1 MSLISRLEDRKRERL
16 ENETATTLDRIELA
30 ALRMDRHW
38 MDNLCDFAGSGS
50 MDAGVRSLRDA
61 DFLRHLPAEC
71 LDGLLPGGLKDE
83 GWGIM
88 RKVDFLTRAQRR
100 YLWGAKK
107 WMVHLYAGGE
117 GHHQFFQLDCGDTA
131 VIELDI
137 QRCKGHDVMSAPV
150 WRMLM
155 WGAVNGKIDGVIG
168 GPPGRGGVNSFVD
181 SEDKRGLKPMK
192 LIARMMWLYAT
203 ATAARQSAG
212 AGGNKGRPVAF
223 MLEHP
228 AKEMCKGTSLWDL
241 PMWTEFQND
250 MDMNQVTF
258 DQGSMGGEA
267 IRTTLGTN
275 VYYLM
280 GLDQVGVEGD
290 VKDDY
295 LAGSSGVWSSGFVS
309 ALVLAM
315 KFWDRTPRCCPT
327 LARLTAEQWKR
338 HIQSNHADYQ
348 RDCLACVMG
357 RGTGRRHG
365 RVRHPDMFNLT
376 VDVAGPVKPGLDVTS
391 KGALGKGLRYMMV
404 AKYTLPTEYV
414 KGYTGRTPPDDHGLD
429 QGQDEQHL
437 AGGVEKELQPD
448 KEIARPSLP
457 QPHEGGVEQQ
467 LASGVEK
474 ELQPDQEIARPSLPQ
489 PHEGGVEQQLASG
502 VEKELQP
509 DQEIAR
515 PSLPQPHEG
524 GVEQQLAS
532 GVEKEL
538 QPDQEIAR
546 PSLPQ
551 PHEGGVEQQLASGVE
566 KELQPDK
573 EIARPSLPQPHEG
586 GGSLLDELEQSR
598 GDPFAVDELEQSRG
612 DPLLDWDDH
621 YLQVKS
627 DQAAADGFVG
637 SSRKQQQEYE
647 DYEDSMYEP
656 SLQDEDELEDRDGGV
671 HGGPLSVEPRTVI
684 QDCEA
689 PESTYLLFARPLVAN
704 GSGLVKAA
712 IQDVVL
718 YLQARGLPVYRLHS
732 DKGEVYCHSI
742 RSWLRDQ
749 GIRATFSEPGIP
761 QGNGAAEAT
770 VRWLKDRARTMLIG
784 ARLPTRLWPTA
795 VEAAA
800 AQQRSKVLGGRC
812 KLLVP
817 YGAPVYLKQKAFDSS
832 GPRRRERAFETR
844 WIKGRYVGLSNLLDN
859 GHVVFVPGGDGQRE
873 KFLHTFHVRTG
884 LVDPGD
890 PVGEELH
897 DEPPKPRRR
906 LPEKT
911 SPEKI
916 DFKLLSL
923 SMDDQVQYIRDRS
936 RVLLN
941 EWNQEGAISFV
952 SELADHGFFDDLKF
966 GVFRHGGSVG
976 WLKNFKEYPELT
988 RVLSGIIHH
997 DHPEATF
1004 TAIMV
1009 AKGNEKGM
1017 HKDFNNDEDAV
1028 NYVMPISIPRRG
1040 GELWV
1045 ELGQGDKV
1053 SGSIVERRDDQDR
1066 PHYGQLYPLLPGKC
1080 NVFSPR
1086 RLHEVLPWDGK
1097 RTVLIGYTP
1106 QGLGKITSEMV
1117 RELEEFGFTPPLTQ
1131 YPEYF
1136 LLNHEDSKTEV
1147 NAKKLDAPCQEEFD
1161 FVADFQA
1168 VDSDIEEWEMYL
1180 DTEQGAIKVGDARN
1194 FEDSQD
1200 FVSVKKVDVTY
1211 TKGVEDIIANLKGP
1225 LEVTYTVDPRE
1236 VYEHLEGWAP
1246 AIKKEVEGVAV
1257 AIKRLL
1263 PQTDERA
1270 EWFRRPG
1277 AQRLPAKLVFTVKPG
1292 DAPLPD
1298 RPDTWY
1304 KRKARL
1310 VVCGNFATS
1319 SEGDLYSETA
1329 PSEAVRVGL
1338 TMTRKRRW
1346 VVGLIDIMQAFLRT
1360 PLDPLS
1366 GDPTIIVAP
1375 PRVLEKLSMIRPGEL
1390 WGLVRALYGLRQAPA
1405 LWTAHRDRVLREMVF
1420 PGQLHLRQGRT
1431 ITAWW
1436 VLKNQAGM
1444 IIALIIIYVDDILLL
1459 GEEATIRGI
1468 AETIQQVW
1476 RTSELAFLTPTTPLR
1491 FLGMELEVDDAG
1503 VIYVNQRGYIEEI
1516 LRAHGVPAEAKDKIP
1531 LAKDQSS
1538 FELLDSDLPSTPEA
1552 VTQSQRIT
1560 GELMWLAQRSRPD
1573 IAFTCSLMASI
1584 TLRSPERCLAIGAK
1598 TLRYLQGTKE
1608 YRMMISNDGT
1618 NLVLYPDAA
1627 FAPSS
1632 TRSHTGWTV
1641 CWSGTPIGWRSSRQS
1656 MISLSTAEC
1665 ELQAILD
1672 GAVGMIGLE
1681 ALLCDLDVEPGPK
1694 TIASDSTSALAI
1706 GSGTGS
1712 WRTRHLRLKAAWL
1725 QDMVTKGEIVPRH
1738 QPGISQPADLLTK
1751 ALSGQRIQ
1759 ALLDLWG
1766 IQTTRTSRASTTS
1779 STLGTRMLVAT
1790 ICCIMMLAVEAEDP
1804 QHDRSIRVDWDMAGI
1819 FMALLM
1825 ILGSLVLWEALK
1837 WGVVEVYREWTPGA
1851 SARKLKRLQRL
1862 REATTQAIEREL
1874 ERLSE
1879 KADPRPTV
1887 GITYQD
1893 GAPSRESTR
1902 MSPSPST
1909 APQSEAPLDTMC
1921 RESTPVRVRSPTPM
1935 SSPSTTSQGEEPED
1949 EIQRVSRDLLMLMSC
1964 EGLREGLRLEGCHVS
1979 GIKED
1984 LASRLGRILAQK
1996 VIRHRSPT
2004 VKQLRFLLYLW
2015 RHRDLSGK
2023 VIFTWAN
2030 LADKQSTSR
2039 TIAHWQQR

>member
-1 MSLISRLEDRKRERL
+1 MSAQPTLQLVNGTGPSISDVRGDQPPGLEQESGTATDGARAGGEAGNGEAGLTREDPALATRQSREVTDTSPGDLPRASGRERTMQEAFLGTRDSDPAQASGIVRGSGNVQPSSQMGFLTPRSTLSAPPGPTWLTQVEMPRWMTRLGSYLNLGMQGDPLMPSPLAGTASRYSSPPGGESFVLRSPPRRERPPPPPGSSSSSIPAEAIQLEVQRQLGGMLNRLQIAEMENERLRSELEHARRAESSNAANLPALQAPQPPPPQEPPLAPVDPDRVAARETMNALRGASGSTNLRVEPAEMFAGRAPIFGGPGVREEARGLLGDLLTAPSGPGILPGDPMATSMATTTGPPAASPVPEPPLTGDGFLRGWLGSRGRSNSPHQPQPSQHQPGSPVIDALTKSIQQLQELQAQAMTKGAATQAAEQIKPGTLSLAPLPDPKGGCDAALQFQDWLEVAGSVFADVSELSGQWWKDVVTKVESTYSKWLAATPLERLSIVPVGSDDLVGGRWTRLNARVSSMLLTAMGEGLRSDMVAQRLTQDAVRMVFRLHTTFQPGGSAERQDVLRRLQAPQEYVSTESLEDALKSVRAWPRWLARCKAVNMNPPDASVLARGLMAMTSKHINASPDAAFRTSMLRTSLRLDAQPSLEQVAAYQRHLQAELETLVSAAAALTPSQPGLRAIERATSSPKGSKEKGGPAVDACRYFLKPSGCKRGARCTFSHSMASLDKETRNRKCLQCGSEAHRQRECPVTKGGSKGASSASSPLAKGQRQVEPQALTVSTMTPCTTPAGTVMSTSSTVPGTPWTLETLMQAAQQVVRSQGSEGREDSSPEKVKPEVRTLKVKDIKISSLTTSSSALLDSGATHSLRNAYSTSEWDEAEDVVVELAGKNKLTMKLSTCGTLLMPPRLSQRASTSEGAQGNTIVSMGELVRTLGYTLEWGRTRCLLRTGEGEEIALATHGGCPYLCEAEALSLISRLEDRKRERL

-168 GPPGRGGVNSFVD
+168 GPPGRGGVDSFVD

-228 AKEMCKGTSLWDL
+228 AKEMCKGTSLWEL

-315 KFWDRTPRCCPT
+315 KFWDRTPR
-327 LARLTAEQWKR
+327 
-338 HIQSNHADYQ
+338 
-348 RDCLACVMG
+348 
-357 RGTGRRHG
+357 
-365 RVRHPDMFNLT
+365 
-376 VDVAGPVKPGLDVTS
+376 
-391 KGALGKGLRYMMV
+391 
-404 AKYTLPTEYV
+404 
-414 KGYTGRTPPDDHGLD
+414 
-429 QGQDEQHL
+429 
-437 AGGVEKELQPD
+437 
-448 KEIARPSLP
+448 
-457 QPHEGGVEQQ
+457 
-467 LASGVEK
+467 
-474 ELQPDQEIARPSLPQ
+474 
-489 PHEGGVEQQLASG
+489 
-502 VEKELQP
+502 
-509 DQEIAR
+509 
-515 PSLPQPHEG
+515 
-524 GVEQQLAS
+524 
-532 GVEKEL
+532 
-538 QPDQEIAR
+538 
-546 PSLPQ
+546 
-551 PHEGGVEQQLASGVE
+551 
-566 KELQPDK
+566 
-573 EIARPSLPQPHEG
+573 
-586 GGSLLDELEQSR
+586 
-598 GDPFAVDELEQSRG
+598 
-612 DPLLDWDDH
+612 
-621 YLQVKS
+621 
-627 DQAAADGFVG
+627 
-637 SSRKQQQEYE
+637 
-647 DYEDSMYEP
+647 
-656 SLQDEDELEDRDGGV
+656 
-671 HGGPLSVEPRTVI
+671 
-684 QDCEA
+684 
-689 PESTYLLFARPLVAN
+689 PLVAN

-761 QGNGAAEAT
+761 QGNGAAETT

-941 EWNQEGAISFV
+941 EWDQEGAISFV

-1009 AKGNEKGM
+1009 TKGNEKGM

-1246 AIKKEVEGVAV
+1246 AIKKEVEG
-1257 AIKRLL
+1257 
-1263 PQTDERA
+1263 
-1270 EWFRRPG
+1270 
-1277 AQRLPAKLVFTVKPG
+1277 
-1292 DAPLPD
+1292 
-1298 RPDTWY
+1298 
-1304 KRKARL
+1304 
-1310 VVCGNFATS
+1310 
-1319 SEGDLYSETA
+1319 
-1329 PSEAVRVGL
+1329 
-1338 TMTRKRRW
+1338 
-1346 VVGLIDIMQAFLRT
+1346 
-1360 PLDPLS
+1360 
-1366 GDPTIIVAP
+1366 
-1375 PRVLEKLSMIRPGEL
+1375 
-1390 WGLVRALYGLRQAPA
+1390 
-1405 LWTAHRDRVLREMVF
+1405 EM
-1420 PGQLHLRQGRT
+1420 
-1431 ITAWW
+1431 
-1436 VLKNQAGM
+1436 
-1444 IIALIIIYVDDILLL
+1444 
-1459 GEEATIRGI
+1459 
-1468 AETIQQVW
+1468 
-1476 RTSELAFLTPTTPLR
+1476 
-1491 FLGMELEVDDAG
+1491 
-1503 VIYVNQRGYIEEI
+1503 
-1516 LRAHGVPAEAKDKIP
+1516 
-1531 LAKDQSS
+1531 
-1538 FELLDSDLPSTPEA
+1538 
-1552 VTQSQRIT
+1552 
-1560 GELMWLAQRSRPD
+1560 
-1573 IAFTCSLMASI
+1573 
-1584 TLRSPERCLAIGAK
+1584 
-1598 TLRYLQGTKE
+1598 
-1608 YRMMISNDGT
+1608 
-1618 NLVLYPDAA
+1618 
-1627 FAPSS
+1627 
-1632 TRSHTGWTV
+1632 
-1641 CWSGTPIGWRSSRQS
+1641 
-1656 MISLSTAEC
+1656 
-1665 ELQAILD
+1665 
-1672 GAVGMIGLE
+1672 
-1681 ALLCDLDVEPGPK
+1681 
-1694 TIASDSTSALAI
+1694 
-1706 GSGTGS
+1706 
-1712 WRTRHLRLKAAWL
+1712 
-1725 QDMVTKGEIVPRH
+1725 
-1738 QPGISQPADLLTK
+1738 
-1751 ALSGQRIQ
+1751 
-1759 ALLDLWG
+1759 
-1766 IQTTRTSRASTTS
+1766 
-1779 STLGTRMLVAT
+1779 
-1790 ICCIMMLAVEAEDP
+1790 
-1804 QHDRSIRVDWDMAGI
+1804 
-1819 FMALLM
+1819 
-1825 ILGSLVLWEALK
+1825 
-1837 WGVVEVYREWTPGA
+1837 
-1851 SARKLKRLQRL
+1851 
-1862 REATTQAIEREL
+1862 
-1874 ERLSE
+1874 
-1879 KADPRPTV
+1879 
-1887 GITYQD
+1887 
-1893 GAPSRESTR
+1893 
-1902 MSPSPST
+1902 
-1909 APQSEAPLDTMC
+1909 
-1921 RESTPVRVRSPTPM
+1921 
-1935 SSPSTTSQGEEPED
+1935 
-1949 EIQRVSRDLLMLMSC
+1949 
-1964 EGLREGLRLEGCHVS
+1964 
-1979 GIKED
+1979 
-1984 LASRLGRILAQK
+1984 
-1996 VIRHRSPT
+1996 
-2004 VKQLRFLLYLW
+2004 LLYLIV
-2015 RHRDLSGK
+2015 RIRGTNAK
-2023 VIFTWAN
+2023 
-2030 LADKQSTSR
+2030 LA
-2039 TIAHWQQR
+2039 